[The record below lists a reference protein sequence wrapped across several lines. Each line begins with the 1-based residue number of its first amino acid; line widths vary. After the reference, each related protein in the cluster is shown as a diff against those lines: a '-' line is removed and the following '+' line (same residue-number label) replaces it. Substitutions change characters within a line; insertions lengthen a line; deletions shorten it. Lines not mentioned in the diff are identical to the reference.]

1 MLDTVL
7 AAIDDANAQDPT
19 SEMDEAGVAV
29 PEALLYGRRMTAELE
44 RLFGA
49 GASDVLKI
57 AARGQHIERWKIARS
72 RYPEGRTGYQTWR
85 RDQGRAHGARL
96 AELFCCA
103 KMAGS
108 AMPRCKCS
116 KTRYAWALSVTI
128 SALLPQN
135 TRSRKSRILSRK
147 PPGRCRMTCGGVLL
161 QSLTCRMN

>member
-85 RDQGRAHGARL
+85 RDQGREKRDQLLLHVRSL
-96 AELFCCA
+96 E
-103 KMAGS
+103 MGS
-108 AMPRCKCS
+108 GRRP
-116 KTRYAWALSVTI
+116 
-128 SALLPQN
+128 SAA
-135 TRSRKSRILSRK
+135 
-147 PPGRCRMTCGGVLL
+147 
-161 QSLTCRMN
+161 